1 MNIEHLFTEKTTIN
15 LSVVK
20 LHNQK
25 INKTIFN
32 QLITLSPFNRIF
44 SLGESVKFLGFVNDK
59 IQWILWT
66 DDISIYKYQLRK
78 LKEFCHFDLDSGEI
92 SDFTK
97 IYPYYELQYFNKSS
111 YRDDTY
117 DEVEKL
123 YLILSQEERSRLE
136 EKQRFIVEVI
146 DKLTQRQIFI

>member
-1 MNIEHLFTEKTTIN
+1 MDIEHLFTEKTTVN

-20 LHNQK
+20 LNNHK

-32 QLITLSPFNRIF
+32 QLITLSPFDRIF
-44 SLGESVKFLGFVNDK
+44 SIRESAKFLGFVNDK

-66 DDISIYKYQLRK
+66 NGISIYKYQLRK
-78 LKEFCHFDLDSGEI
+78 LNEFCHFDLDRGEI

-97 IYPYYELQYFNKSS
+97 IYPYYELQYFNKPS

-123 YLILSQEERSRLE
+123 HLILSKEERSQLE

-146 DKLTQRQIFI
+146 DKLTQRQVFI